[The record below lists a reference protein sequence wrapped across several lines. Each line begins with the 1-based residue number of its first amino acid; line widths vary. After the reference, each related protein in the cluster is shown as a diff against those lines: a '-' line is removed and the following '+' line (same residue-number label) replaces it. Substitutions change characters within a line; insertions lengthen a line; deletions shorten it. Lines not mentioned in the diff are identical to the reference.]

1 MIRSPFRSTLLA
13 ASLLAFGC
21 AAQAADK
28 VRWLNDWLPAGD
40 KAAIYLG
47 VQKGLF
53 AAEGIEVDIGS
64 ARGGSDVVTKLA
76 TASADFGSA
85 GLPALLQ
92 ARAQG
97 EIPVVALAPIYT
109 RQPDAVFTTEGSGIA
124 SLKDLVGKQVATPTF
139 SASNVTWPLLLSSNG
154 IAADDITLIKVDPG
168 AMSAMLAT
176 GKVQATL
183 NWVTVAP
190 GFQKALGETG
200 KTLKVLP
207 WSDYGYEGYG
217 LSLIASKRFVDA
229 NPELATRFVRA
240 YRKAEDMAI
249 ADPAAA
255 AAALKAMV
263 PEADEA
269 QAVAQYKASIALID
283 NPTTEKVGK
292 RDFDPALLKT
302 TWEWVA
308 KSQDLPLDTLD
319 PASVIDGRFVK

>member
-1 MIRSPFRSTLLA
+1 MTFSPLKAALLA
-13 ASLLAFGC
+13 AGLFAFAGTS
-21 AAQAADK
+21 QAADK

-53 AAEGIEVDIGS
+53 AAEGLEVEIGS

-85 GLPALLQ
+85 SLPALLQ

-97 EIPVVALAPIYT
+97 EVPVVALAPIYT
-109 RQPDAVFTTEGSGIA
+109 RQPDAVFTTEDSGIA
-124 SLKDLVGKQVATPTF
+124 SIKDLVGKQVATPTF
-139 SASNVTWPLLLSSNG
+139 SASNVTWPLVLSNNG
-154 IAADDITLIKVDPG
+154 IAADAIPLLKVDPG
-168 AMSAMLAT
+168 AMTAMLAT

-190 GFQKALGETG
+190 GFEKALAETG
-200 KTLKVLP
+200 KKLRVLP
-207 WSDYGYEGYG
+207 WSNYGFDGYG
-217 LSLIASKRFVDA
+217 LSLMGSKRFVDA
-229 NPELATRFVRA
+229 HPEVAERFVRA
-240 YRKAEDMAI
+240 YQKAEDMAV

-263 PEADEA
+263 PEIDEA
-269 QAVAQYKASIALID
+269 QAEAQYRASLPLID
-283 NPTTEKVGK
+283 NPVSEKLGRK
-292 RDFDPALLKT
+292 TFDATLLNT

-308 KSQDLPLDTLD
+308 KSQNLPLDTLD
-319 PASVIDGRFVK
+319 PASAIDGRFSK